1 MITGA
6 VIAGFLALAV
16 YFASKLLINTQRE
29 RIAASAIVSG
39 AVCISTAGFLVDS
52 ALGFLAVGLNL
63 VAISL
68 LLGYE
73 QSE

>member
-1 MITGA
+1 M
-6 VIAGFLALAV
+6 
-16 YFASKLLINTQRE
+16 NTQRE
-29 RIAASAIVSG
+29 RIAASAIISG